1 MDEKATEPIKAKRRI
16 SFGGL
21 SQRARS
27 KTSGVLAAY
36 RHVANTDESV
46 KKRPDTAQEKMLR
59 ALKEKSLAKFI
70 DNMNDLEVEHSKKVI
85 ETTREHNTRLRERQG
100 EPMPVLPNDA
110 NQIIELINRLLNEH
124 DA

>member
-1 MDEKATEPIKAKRRI
+1 
-16 SFGGL
+16 
-21 SQRARS
+21 
-27 KTSGVLAAY
+27 
-36 RHVANTDESV
+36 
-46 KKRPDTAQEKMLR
+46 MLR

-85 ETTREHNTRLRERQG
+85 ETSREHNTRLRERQG

-124 DA
+124 DS